1 MRVSQQSQIKIE
13 SIMDGSNFSGSMI
26 PSPMPEINKGAI
38 HSAYPLPESVPF
50 GSPEVKMNLLNHQS

>member
-1 MRVSQQSQIKIE
+1 MRASQQSQIKIE

-26 PSPMPEINKGAI
+26 PSPMPEINKGAM

-50 GSPEVKMNLLNHQS
+50 GSPEV